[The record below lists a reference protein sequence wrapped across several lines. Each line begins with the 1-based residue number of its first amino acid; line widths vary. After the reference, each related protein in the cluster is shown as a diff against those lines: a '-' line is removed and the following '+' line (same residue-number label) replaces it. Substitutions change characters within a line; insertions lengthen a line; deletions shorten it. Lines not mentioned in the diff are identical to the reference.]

1 MDLLFECF
9 FPINNSGSFEKTSFT
24 EKMYNLIDQIVKTP
38 KPFINI
44 YKKQIN
50 KQLKLLNKQLKET
63 VFKINYSKSILSKN
77 EPDFVFYFIK
87 DDERIPASNYI
98 DILNNKVF
106 SLTKNIN
113 NLKLKKNNLYDS
125 LINNLL
131 ELKNTL

>member
-1 MDLLFECF
+1 MHLLFECF

-24 EKMYNLIDQIVKTP
+24 EKIYNLIDQIVKTP

-63 VFKINYSKSILSKN
+63 VFKINYLKSILSKN

-125 LINNLL
+125 LIDNLL